1 MKQKE
6 KKLVESFNLSEK
18 LQDAIFD
25 FIDMRTM
32 IKKPM
37 TERAIKMLIN
47 KLDKL
52 AKTDEEKVA
61 IVEQSIYHNWLDV
74 YGLVR
79 DDYMARKSEEKEK
92 WITVE

>member
-18 LQDAIFD
+18 LQDAVFD

-79 DDYMARKSEEKEK
+79 DDYMAGKSEEKEK

>member
-6 KKLVESFNLSEK
+6 KKFVGSFNLSEK
-18 LQDAIFD
+18 LQDVIFD

-52 AKTDEEKVA
+52 AQNDDEKVA
-61 IVEQSIYHNWLDV
+61 IVEQSIYHNWQDV
-74 YGLVR
+74 YALVR
-79 DDYMARKSEEKEK
+79 DDYMARKEEQKEK
-92 WITVE
+92 WITIE

>member
-6 KKLVESFNLSEK
+6 KEFVESFNLSEK
-18 LQDAIFD
+18 LQDVIFD

-52 AKTDEEKVA
+52 AQNDDEKVA
-61 IVEQSIYHNWLDV
+61 IVEQSIYHNWQDV
-74 YGLVR
+74 YALVR
-79 DDYMARKSEEKEK
+79 DDYMARKEEQKEK
-92 WITVE
+92 WITIE

>member
-6 KKLVESFNLSEK
+6 KKFVESFNLSEK
-18 LQDAIFD
+18 LQDAVFD
-25 FIDMRTM
+25 FIDMRAM

-52 AKTDEEKVA
+52 TQNDDEKVA
-61 IVEQSIYHNWLDV
+61 IVEQSIYHNWLDI
-74 YGLVR
+74 YPLVK
-79 DDYMARKSEEKEK
+79 DDYKQKEK